1 MIWVNGLIVPDDALR
16 ISVRDRT
23 FEHGLGL
30 FETFRTWSG
39 HPTLLT
45 RHLARLQRSARELGL
60 PLDPA
65 QLPDAEAVAELLR
78 ADRRP
83 GDAMLRIV
91 LSGGLDDDSGGS
103 TLWMRSAALPA
114 PFPAAGAVLFP
125 NASHE
130 KPLRISREDL
140 LARHK
145 TLNYWRYR
153 LAYQK
158 ARAAGADEAA
168 LIGSSGLYIE
178 GSRTNLFL
186 VAGGRLTT
194 PGLEAPVLPGIL
206 RAVVLERAAA
216 LGIEISQ
223 NGMGISSFD
232 LRPASRLVVG
242 EGPLE
247 MFLTNSVRGIVP
259 VRRFLG
265 VDLPAPG
272 PLTRRLW
279 DDILPWLEAGGPPR

>member
-1 MIWVNGLIVPDDALR
+1 MIWVGGRIVADDGLA
-16 ISVRDRT
+16 ISVLDRT

-30 FETFRTWSG
+30 FETFRTWNG
-39 HPTLLT
+39 HPTLMP
-45 RHLARLQRSARELGL
+45 RHLERLRRSARELGL

-65 QLPDAEAVAELLR
+65 QLPDAAAVAELLR
-78 ADRRP
+78 ADRRE

-91 LSGGLDDDSGGS
+91 LCGGIDESNGS
-103 TLWMRSAALPA
+103 TLWMRSAPLPP
-114 PFPAAGAVLFP
+114 PFPEGGAILFP
-125 NASHE
+125 NQPHE
-130 KPLRISREDL
+130 KTLRTSREDI

-153 LAYQK
+153 IAYQK

-168 LIGSSGLYIE
+168 MMGSSSLYTE

-194 PGLEAPVLPGIL
+194 PGLEAPVLPGIM
-206 RAVVLERAAA
+206 RSQVLERAAA
-216 LGIEISQ
+216 LGIETSQ
-223 NGMGISSFD
+223 NGMGLSTFD
-232 LRPASRLVVG
+232 LRPSSRLIAG
-242 EGPLE
+242 QGAIE

-265 VDLPAPG
+265 VDLAAPG
-272 PLTRRLW
+272 PLTARLW

>member
-1 MIWVNGLIVPDDALR
+1 MIWVRGRIVPEDALSV
-16 ISVRDRT
+16 SVRDRS

-30 FETFRTWSG
+30 FETFRTWNG
-39 HPTLLT
+39 HATLLP
-45 RHLARLQRSARELGL
+45 RHLARLRRSADELGL

-65 QLPDAEAVAELLR
+65 QLPDAGAVAALLQADGR
-78 ADRRP
+78 A
-83 GDAMLRIV
+83 GDALLRIV
-91 LSGGLDDDSGGS
+91 LSGGMADGPGGS
-103 TLWMRSAALPA
+103 TLWMRSAPLPG
-114 PFPAAGAVLFP
+114 PLGEGGAVLYP
-125 NASHE
+125 DDPHQRTT
-130 KPLRISREDL
+130 RIGRDDI

-153 LAYQK
+153 LAFQT

-168 LIGSSGLYIE
+168 LMGGSSLFTE

-186 VAGGRLTT
+186 VSGGRLTT

-206 RAVVLERAAA
+206 RGLVLERARA
-216 LGIEISQ
+216 LGVAVSDR
-223 NGMGISSFD
+223 GMGISPID
-232 LRPASRLVVG
+232 VRPSSRLIAG
-242 EGPLE
+242 DGPIE

-272 PLTRRLW
+272 PLTARLQ
-279 DDILPWLEAGGPPR
+279 DDILPWLAAGGPPR

>member
-1 MIWVNGLIVPDDALR
+1 MIWVGGRLVEDDALT

-30 FETFRTWSG
+30 FETFRTWNG
-39 HPTLLT
+39 HATLLP

-65 QLPDAEAVAELLR
+65 QLPDAAAVAELLR
-78 ADRRP
+78 ADRRE
-83 GDAMLRIV
+83 GDALLRIV
-91 LSGGLDDDSGGS
+91 LSGGLGESGGP
-103 TLWMRSAALPA
+103 TLWMRSAPLPP
-114 PFPAAGAVLFP
+114 PFSEGGAVLFP
-125 NASHE
+125 NQSHE
-130 KPLRISREDL
+130 KTLRTSREDA

-145 TLNYWRYR
+145 TLNYWRY
-153 LAYQK
+153 AIAHQK

-168 LIGSSGLYIE
+168 LMGSSSLYTE

-186 VAGGRLTT
+186 VSGGRLTT
-194 PGLEAPVLPGIL
+194 PGLEAPVLPGIM

-216 LGIEISQ
+216 LGIEVSQ
-223 NGMGISSFD
+223 NGMGLSSFD
-232 LRPASRLVVG
+232 LRPSSRVIAGQGAIEL
-242 EGPLE
+242 
-247 MFLTNSVRGIVP
+247 FLTNSVRGVVP

-272 PLTRRLW
+272 PLTARLW

>member
-1 MIWVNGLIVPDDALR
+1 MIWVHGRIVPDDSLQ
-16 ISVRDRT
+16 ISVLDRT

-30 FETFRTWSG
+30 FETFRTWNG
-39 HPTLLT
+39 HATLLP
-45 RHLARLQRSARELGL
+45 RHLARMRRSARELGL

-65 QLPDAEAVAELLR
+65 QLPDADAVAELLR
-78 ADRRP
+78 ADGRE
-83 GDAMLRIV
+83 GDALLRIV
-91 LSGGLDDDSGGS
+91 LSGGLDEGGGS
-103 TLWMRSAALPA
+103 TVWMRSAPLP
-114 PFPAAGAVLFP
+114 PACPEGGAVLFP
-125 NASHE
+125 NQPHE
-130 KPLRISREDL
+130 KPMRTHREDI

-153 LAYQK
+153 LAYQR

-168 LIGSSGLYIE
+168 MMGTSGLYTE

-194 PGLEAPVLPGIL
+194 PGTEAPVLPGIL

-216 LGIEISQ
+216 LGIEVSP

-232 LRPASRLVVG
+232 LRPSSRLIAG
-242 EGPLE
+242 QGAIE

-259 VRRFLG
+259 VRQFLG
-265 VDLPAPG
+265 VDLPTPG